1 MNYRESAEELKKIIL
16 PLLEEE
22 GIVLVEL
29 RFMRTGSG
37 MLLRLLA
44 DKKEGGINLQDCAR
58 LNQEIGRLLDAQD
71 IIKDRYILEVFSP
84 GLDRDLV
91 NKDDFSRCIN
101 RKARVFLNECISA
114 KTEIEGRIDKVEGEL
129 VYIDMGK
136 EVVGIAFSKIKKAR
150 QIVAGI

>member
-29 RFMRTGSG
+29 RFMRTASG
-37 MLLRLLA
+37 MILRLLA
-44 DKKEGGINLQDCAR
+44 DKKEGGISIEDCAG
-58 LNQEIGRLLDAQD
+58 LNQKIGRLLDAQD

-84 GLDRDLV
+84 GVDRDLV
-91 NKDDFSRCIN
+91 DKDDFSRCIN
-101 RKARVFLNECISA
+101 RKVRMFLNECINA

-136 EVVGIAFSKIKKAR
+136 EVYGIALPKIKKAR
-150 QIVAGI
+150 QILGGI

>member
-1 MNYRESAEELKKIIL
+1 MNYRESAEGLKKIIL
-16 PLLEEE
+16 PVLEEE

-37 MLLRLLA
+37 MILRLLV
-44 DKKEGGINLQDCAR
+44 DKKEGGISLQECAR
-58 LNQEIGRLLDAQD
+58 LNQKIGSLLDAQD

-101 RKARVFLNECISA
+101 RKVRVFLNECINA

-136 EVVGIAFSKIKKAR
+136 EVVGIALSKITKVR
-150 QIVAGI
+150 QI